1 MQNKM
6 NHLDRRTFVRLAGVT
21 AVGCSLS
28 GVGEAVAEGEPGA
41 AISLFDGKTL
51 DGWIQLESGETL
63 SIGGIQDPGA
73 FAAKLANGQ
82 DAVSIFLRAKLEE
95 LVRADLTA
103 YSASNANAKALV
115 AALVKDL
122 NQVIAGPPIYDKV
135 RFSQVALRPET
146 EELLKQNGSGLQL
159 ARLNKMLIEDAYPA
173 ELTKSAPVAWVVK
186 NGAIASTGI
195 GRSVMFT
202 AKDYSRYRL
211 MLTMRHLS
219 GNPDHYACILLFCT
233 RPLADEKPMDA
244 LGGIQFGLPNGNH
257 WDYRG
262 GGDAIFTT
270 VTKVQNDPRSWS
282 QIELLVDAAKGTVR
296 MAVAQP
302 PGSNAVE
309 VLDFKDAAGGKV
321 GPIALQMHNPGLFD
335 EYKDLSIELDPG
347 EDRLITVG

>member
-122 NQVIAGPPIYDKV
+122 NQVIAGPPIYL
-135 RFSQVALRPET
+135 S
-146 EELLKQNGSGLQL
+146 
-159 ARLNKMLIEDAYPA
+159 LIH
-173 ELTKSAPVAWVVK
+173 
-186 NGAIASTGI
+186 I
-195 GRSVMFT
+195 
-202 AKDYSRYRL
+202 
-211 MLTMRHLS
+211 
-219 GNPDHYACILLFCT
+219 
-233 RPLADEKPMDA
+233 
-244 LGGIQFGLPNGNH
+244 
-257 WDYRG
+257 
-262 GGDAIFTT
+262 
-270 VTKVQNDPRSWS
+270 
-282 QIELLVDAAKGTVR
+282 
-296 MAVAQP
+296 
-302 PGSNAVE
+302 
-309 VLDFKDAAGGKV
+309 
-321 GPIALQMHNPGLFD
+321 
-335 EYKDLSIELDPG
+335 
-347 EDRLITVG
+347 